1 MTGDFEY
8 IGSEAKYLVT
18 LSSPGFS
25 MADDQFE
32 IILKRGSNE
41 LTFAKSDL
49 VLRNGNYY
57 LCFDT
62 TELGI
67 GDVVAIVKAHVPDAD
82 FPDGFRTEVFKVE
95 LTKIRRV

>member
-18 LSSPGFS
+18 ISSPGFS
-25 MADDQFE
+25 MADDRFE

-41 LTFAKSDL
+41 LTITKDDL

-57 LCFDT
+57 LCFNT
-62 TELGI
+62 TDLGT
-67 GDVVAIVKAHVPDAD
+67 GDVVAIAKAHVPDAD

-95 LTKIRRV
+95 LTKIKRV